1 MSVTVQADNKV
12 SDHLLVK
19 CYEVDSAKR
28 LKPTAFMDMAQEM
41 AYQAATAMHFG
52 YEDLIVKNKAW
63 VLSRMHFRFPETPH
77 WGDEMLIRTWHRGAF
92 GPFFLRDFELIGSDG
107 KRKVEATSS
116 WVIIDV
122 DSRHMA
128 RPEDVLPA
136 EDTACHDFA
145 IEAPA
150 AKVMMPRG
158 IEPEYVMTHKVAYS
172 DIDLVGHT
180 NNARYVAWAIDC
192 LDYGEDGVNVDEV
205 EVVFHQEALPGDEIQ
220 LYRAC
225 DGSRTF
231 VEGRCEGRQIFCVR
245 LEKADE

>member
-63 VLSRMHFRFPETPH
+63 VLSRMHFRFLETPH

-107 KRKVEATSS
+107 KRKAEATSS
-116 WVIIDV
+116 WVIIDIAGRK
-122 DSRHMA
+122 DHDAA
-128 RPEDVLPA
+128 RD
-136 EDTACHDFA
+136 
-145 IEAPA
+145 
-150 AKVMMPRG
+150 
-158 IEPEYVMTHKVAYS
+158 
-172 DIDLVGHT
+172 
-180 NNARYVAWAIDC
+180 
-192 LDYGEDGVNVDEV
+192 
-205 EVVFHQEALPGDEIQ
+205 
-220 LYRAC
+220 RA
-225 DGSRTF
+225 
-231 VEGRCEGRQIFCVR
+231 
-245 LEKADE
+245 